1 MATVISMP
9 KLGLSMTEG
18 TVGKWLKQEGD
29 SVKKGEAVVEIM
41 TDKINNVVES
51 PVDGVLLKI
60 LAEADTKLLIG
71 EVMGIIGLPGEDI
84 SSVLAATG
92 APAAH
97 EAPGGPAASVSAEP
111 VSPAGGERIKISP
124 LAKKMA
130 QEHGIDYVLL
140 ARQKPEGRITKEDIE
155 AAIAVRESASLSGK
169 PTIAAEQPIAEG
181 QPAWE
186 MIPYEGMQRVIG
198 ENMLKSWSAAP
209 RVTLHVSA
217 DLTQLLALR
226 ASINSDLAEEER
238 ISVTDLLVKAVA
250 MALKAK
256 PRINVTLSDKQIKV
270 WRDINVGVAVAL
282 PDGLVVPVVRN
293 ADRKTLTEISREI
306 KDMAQRA
313 RQNKLTLEEM
323 TGGTFTITNL
333 GAYGSV
339 DYFTPVINQP
349 ESAILGVGRMLKTP
363 VVSEDQVVVRPMLGL
378 SLSFDHRIIN
388 GAPAAEFLAMVIKFI
403 ERPYKMFV

>member
-18 TVGKWLKQEGD
+18 IVGKWLKQEGD

-60 LAEADTKLLIG
+60 LAAADTKLLIG

-84 SSVLAATG
+84 GKVL
-92 APAAH
+92 PAAAAPDTH
-97 EAPGGPAASVSAEP
+97 EAPAGPVAAPAVSGPVEP
-111 VSPAGGERIKISP
+111 ASSAGGERIKISP

-130 QEHGIDYVLL
+130 QEHGIDYALL

-155 AAIAVRESASLSGK
+155 SAIAARESAQAGSA
-169 PTIAAEQPIAEG
+169 PVAEAV

-198 ENMLKSWSAAP
+198 ENMLKSWTAAP

-226 ASINSDLAEEER
+226 TSINSDLPEEER

-250 MALKAK
+250 MALQSK

-306 KDMAQRA
+306 KDLAQRA
-313 RQNKLTLEEM
+313 RQNKLKLEEM

-363 VVSEDQVVVRPMLGL
+363 VVIEDQVVARPMLGL

-388 GAPAAEFLAMVIKFI
+388 GAPAAEFLAVVIKFI